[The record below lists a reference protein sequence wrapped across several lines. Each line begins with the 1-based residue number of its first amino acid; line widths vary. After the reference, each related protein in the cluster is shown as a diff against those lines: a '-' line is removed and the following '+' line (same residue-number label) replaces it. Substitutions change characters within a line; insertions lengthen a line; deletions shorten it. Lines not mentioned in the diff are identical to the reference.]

1 MVKKNTIVIIL
12 KILVNFIVHQNFGN
26 LIYDY
31 VQKYDT
37 LLNVEQLQK
46 YEKTKKKIRKAE
58 LGLTFLMSWQT
69 VNVVPK
75 FVSFN
80 LPNVDQYDK
89 RCVRKGFLKRAVSK
103 RKKELRSLKRKL
115 STYKVE
121 IQNVLSPVDKFI
133 LNKAIDR
140 NVGRQ

>member
-89 RCVRKGFLKRAVSK
+89 RCIRKGLLKRAVSK

-115 STYKVE
+115 STYKAE